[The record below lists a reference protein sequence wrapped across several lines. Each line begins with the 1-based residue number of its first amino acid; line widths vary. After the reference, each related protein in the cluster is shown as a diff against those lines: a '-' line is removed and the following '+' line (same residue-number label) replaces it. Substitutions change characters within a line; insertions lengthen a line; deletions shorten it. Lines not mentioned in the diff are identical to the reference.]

1 MNMNNLQEVYG
12 NKENQ
17 APEILE
23 HRPQNGIRVDIF
35 SLGKL
40 LFNLVTGGKGFSSTS
55 QDDVLYRLII
65 EHDFNRYWDI
75 LEKMFGI
82 NLSPEFKDL
91 FIRMVNPNPD

>member
-1 MNMNNLQEVYG
+1 MNNLQEVYG

-17 APEILE
+17 APEIIE
-23 HRPQNGIRVDIF
+23 HRPYDGIRVDIF

-40 LFNLVTGGKGFSSTS
+40 LFNLVTGGKGFSSAS